1 MTIQEFDLPAR
12 WRSFLVDNYSEAIHN
27 LEVSWPDVQSL
38 EVSYRDIESFDPD
51 FALSI
56 VEEPENNTQAAN
68 QALSLLLA
76 ELGAPRIISFVRII
90 NLPSDTSRSVRQ
102 LRSEDLGSM
111 FSVEAIATKIGKVL
125 PRTYEGVFICIACG
139 HSISVPQPNE
149 QELIEPIECFEID
162 GGCGRRKGQTRF
174 VQRVEESI
182 LINTQFIELQ
192 EPPENLRGGV
202 QPERIL
208 CIAEHDLAGKLNPG
222 DRVTANGMLFVRSQR
237 KSGKETP
244 IFDIFLRIHSIERDS
259 IPFEEIQISDEEES
273 QIKELA
279 RNENIHDILTKSIAP
294 SIFGMQRQK
303 ESLMLQLFG
312 GVASKAKDGT
322 RLRGDIHI
330 LLMGDPGVAKSQLL
344 SYMSQISPRGRF
356 TSGMSA
362 SAAGLTAAAV
372 QDSAAEGR
380 WTLEAGALA
389 LADQGLAAIDEF
401 DKMNDNDRSS
411 MHEAM
416 EQQRISVSK
425 AGINATLSTRCAI
438 LAAANPHPNG
448 RFEPLSEKPF
458 TKQVNLKPA
467 LISRFDVIWLLTDE
481 AKADYDA
488 MIANHIMK
496 NRSEATAEI
505 LIDQGSEVDPSKAA
519 NASDIDLKE
528 GMINR
533 DLIRKYVAYAK
544 RTIHPKLT
552 DEAQEALSKFYV
564 ETRRKGGESNDSI
577 SISARAIEGL
587 YRLAQASARVRLSQE
602 ATMEDA
608 ERAIRITKTWRY
620 ELMGEDFDETTI
632 HSGKKATARNRE
644 RIIIEIVRRIHLET
658 GEVVQLA
665 DVLTEAGRNEI
676 SREVAEDLIDALCR
690 DGRLMRPSGY
700 DTLQPV

>member
-12 WRSFLVDNYSEAIHN
+12 WRTLLLDNYSEAIHT

-56 VEEPENNTQAAN
+56 IEEPENNTQAAN
-68 QALSLLLA
+68 QALGLLLA
-76 ELGAPRIISFVRII
+76 ELGSPRIVAFVRII
-90 NLPSDTSRSVRQ
+90 ELPPDSNRTVRQ

-111 FSVEAIATKIGKVL
+111 ISVDAIATKIGKVL
-125 PRTYEGVFICIACG
+125 PRTYEGVFVCAACG
-139 HSISVPQPNE
+139 HSSRVNQPNE
-149 QELIEPIECFEID
+149 QELVEPIECFEID
-162 GGCGRRKGQTRF
+162 GGCGRKKNQTKF

-182 LINTQFIELQ
+182 LIDTQFIELQ

-208 CIAEHDLAGKLNPG
+208 CIAEHDIAGQLNPG

-237 KSGKETP
+237 KSGKDTP
-244 IFDIFLRIHSIERDS
+244 IFDIFMRIHSIQREN
-259 IPFEEIQISDEEES
+259 IPLEEIQISEDEERE
-273 QIKELA
+273 IKELA
-279 RNENIHDILTKSIAP
+279 RRDDIHDLLTKSIAP
-294 SIFGMQRQK
+294 SIFGMTRQK

-372 QDSAAEGR
+372 QDSAADGR

-389 LADQGLAAIDEF
+389 LADLGLAAIDEF
-401 DKMNDNDRSS
+401 DKMNENDRSS

-438 LAAANPHPNG
+438 LAAANPKAG
-448 RFEPLSEKPF
+448 RFQSVSEVPF
-458 TKQVNLKPA
+458 TQQINLKPA
-467 LISRFDVIWLLTDE
+467 LISRFDVIWLLTDQP
-481 AKADYDA
+481 AADHDSQ
-488 MIANHIMK
+488 IANHIMS
-496 NRSEATAEI
+496 NRAESTPEI
-505 LIDQGSEVDPSKAA
+505 LIEQGSEVDPSKSARHEG
-519 NASDIDLKE
+519 IDDSK
-528 GMINR
+528 GIVNR
-533 DLIRKYVAYAK
+533 ELIMKYVAFAK
-544 RTIHPKLT
+544 RTIHPRLT
-552 DEAQEALSKFYV
+552 DDAREALREFYV
-564 ETRRKGGESNDSI
+564 ETRRKGGEYHDSI
-577 SISARAIEGL
+577 AISARAIEGL
-587 YRLAQASARVRLSQE
+587 YRLAQASARVRLSNT
-602 ATMEDA
+602 ATIEDA
-608 ERAIRITKTWRY
+608 ERSVRLTKLWRH
-620 ELMGEDFDETTI
+620 ELMGENFDETTLQ
-632 HSGKKATARNRE
+632 SGKKATTRNRE
-644 RIIIEIVRRIHLET
+644 RTLLEIVRRIFAET
-658 GEVVQLA
+658 GTTVNLA
-665 DVLTEAGRNEI
+665 DVLTEAGRLDIN
-676 SREVAEDLIDALCR
+676 RDTAEDIIEALCR
-690 DGRLMRPSGY
+690 DGRLMRPGGY

>member
-12 WRSFLVDNYSEAIHN
+12 WRSLLLDNYSEAIHN

-68 QALSLLLA
+68 QALGLLLA
-76 ELGAPRIISFVRII
+76 ELGSPRIVAFVRII
-90 NLPSDTSRSVRQ
+90 ELPSDAHRTVRQ

-111 FSVEAIATKIGKVL
+111 ISVDAIATKIGRVL
-125 PRTYEGVFICIACG
+125 PRTYEGAFVCVACG
-139 HSISVPQPNE
+139 HSTRVSQPNE

-182 LINTQFIELQ
+182 LIDTQFIELQ

-208 CIAEHDLAGKLNPG
+208 CIAEHDIAGQLNPG

-237 KSGKETP
+237 KSGKDTP
-244 IFDIFLRIHSIERDS
+244 IFDIFMRIHSVQRES
-259 IPFEEIQISDEEES
+259 IPLEEIQITEDEEHE
-273 QIKELA
+273 IKELA
-279 RNENIHDILTKSIAP
+279 RRDDIHQLLTNSIAP
-294 SIFGMQRQK
+294 SIFGMSKQK
-303 ESLMLQLFG
+303 ETLMLQLFG

-372 QDSAAEGR
+372 QDSAADGR

-389 LADQGLAAIDEF
+389 LADLGLAAIDEF
-401 DKMNDNDRSS
+401 DKMNENDRSS

-416 EQQRISVSK
+416 EQQRISISK

-438 LAAANPHPNG
+438 LAAANPKAG
-448 RFEPLSEKPF
+448 RFQSVSEVPF
-458 TKQVNLKPA
+458 TQQINLKPA
-467 LISRFDVIWLLTDE
+467 LISRFDVIWLLTDQP
-481 AKADYDA
+481 AADHDT
-488 MIANHIMK
+488 MIANHIMN
-496 NRSEATAEI
+496 NRANSTPEV
-505 LIDQGSEVDPSKAA
+505 LIDQGSAVDPSKSSAHDGLDE
-519 NASDIDLKE
+519 NKGIV
-528 GMINR
+528 NR
-533 DLIRKYVAYAK
+533 DLIRKYVAFAK
-544 RTIHPKLT
+544 RSIHPTLSP
-552 DEAQEALSKFYV
+552 EAQTLLREYYV
-564 ETRRKGGESNDSI
+564 ETRRKGGESHDSI
-577 SISARAIEGL
+577 AISARAIEGL
-587 YRLAQASARVRLSQE
+587 YRLAQASARVRLSEE
-602 ATMEDA
+602 ATIEDA
-608 ERAIRITKTWRY
+608 QRSIRLTKTWRH
-620 ELMGEDFDETTI
+620 ELMGENFDETTLQ
-632 HSGKKATARNRE
+632 SGKKATARNRE
-644 RIIIEIVRRIHLET
+644 RTILEIVRRIHVET
-658 GEVVQLA
+658 GQVVSLN
-665 DVLTEAGRNEI
+665 DVLTEAGRSDI
-676 SREVAEDLIDALCR
+676 SRDAAEDLIDALCR
-690 DGRLMRPSGY
+690 DGRLMRPGGY
-700 DTLQPV
+700 ETLQPV